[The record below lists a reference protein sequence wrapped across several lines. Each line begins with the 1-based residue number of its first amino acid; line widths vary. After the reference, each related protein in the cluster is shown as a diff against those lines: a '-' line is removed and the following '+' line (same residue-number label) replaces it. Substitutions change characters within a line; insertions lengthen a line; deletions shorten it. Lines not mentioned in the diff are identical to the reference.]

1 MAPFKL
7 IIQWEY
13 ITVQGDNRMKTLPTK
28 TLLASALLLATTG
41 QASAQSES
49 TLMLEEIIVTAQ
61 KREQSVQDI
70 PIAIT
75 AFDKA
80 TIERQRITKVTD
92 ISLYAPNVEIVDT
105 PTNTTAATIAIRGAS
120 QINPAITWENSVGI
134 YLDGVFIGKNLGA
147 VFNVVELER
156 VEVLRGPQGTLYGKN
171 TVGGALN
178 LITRKPSGEFG
189 GTMTAEAGNEGYW
202 SARAN
207 VDTPEWAGLKAS
219 ITLYKE
225 ERDGFAD
232 NKPDPIG
239 NTFAAPPS
247 GDEFQDVDQQAA
259 RVALL
264 WDVNDSISAGYTFD
278 YSDQDNNPRLGQL
291 TQTSA
296 NSFLSAPAFLQ
307 QDAYLTQDDKRAD
320 KGSNDW
326 AVEEKAESYGHALD
340 ISWSGENISV
350 RSITAYRELDFNDL
364 IDIDGSPVDIFH
376 SGRDV
381 DYDAFSQEL
390 QLTGSLNNLD
400 YVLGAYYFDEN
411 ADVINPIS
419 FFGVF
424 SVPTADNAYGLDN
437 NSIAVFGQ
445 ADWRPA
451 MFNDR
456 LTVTAG
462 VRWTEEDKDQY
473 ISHTATAVEPAF
485 AASDDDTFNN
495 TSPSIALSWAFTDN
509 INGYVRYAKGWKSGG
524 FNGEASSEA
533 KFREAYDDEEVDAYE
548 LGVKSLLM
556 DGRLQL
562 NAAAFYNDITDF
574 QLSVFEGAAAASLV
588 ANVPE
593 FETKGFELETVVL
606 VTEDLRFNLAYGY
619 LDSDYKKFPKSFTL
633 FDKDEAGVPYA
644 PENTFTLGADW
655 TIARTNYGIWDMHV
669 DFNYTDEYVP
679 YIDPDQVET
688 SSIDDRTLMNARLA
702 LSEIPVP
709 GDGTLLVALWGQN
722 ITDEEYRIN
731 TIPFGG
737 VDQRVDPNGGSGV
750 GWTTSYFG
758 APRTYGVELTYSF

>member
-1 MAPFKL
+1 M
-7 IIQWEY
+7 Q
-13 ITVQGDNRMKTLPTK
+13 TLPTRK
-28 TLLASALLLATTG
+28 ILASAVLLASAGGAF
-41 QASAQSES
+41 AQGGSN
-49 TLMLEEIIVTAQ
+49 LMLEEIIVTAQ
-61 KREQSVQDI
+61 KREQSIQDI
-70 PIAIT
+70 PIAVS

-80 TIERQRITKVTD
+80 TIERQRIKQVTD
-92 ISLYAPNVEIVDT
+92 ISLFAPNVEIIDT

-147 VFNVVELER
+147 VFDVVELER

-171 TVGGALN
+171 TVGGAVN

-189 GTMTAEAGNEGYW
+189 GKMTAEAGNEGYW
-202 SARAN
+202 SVRAN

-232 NKPDPIG
+232 NNPDPIG
-239 NTFAAPPS
+239 NPFAGAPS

-264 WDVNDSISAGYTFD
+264 WDVTESVSAGYTFD

-291 TQTSA
+291 TQTSS

-307 QDAYLTQDDKRAD
+307 QGAYLTQDDKRAD
-320 KGSNDW
+320 KASNDW
-326 AVEEKAESYGHALD
+326 AVQEKAESYGHALD
-340 ISWSGENISV
+340 IAWSGDDISL
-350 RSITAYRELDFNDL
+350 RSITSYRELDFNDL

-381 DYDAFSQEL
+381 DYTAFSQEL
-390 QLTGSLNNLD
+390 QLTGSLSQLD
-400 YVLGAYYFDEN
+400 YVVGLYYFDED
-411 ADVINPIS
+411 ADVLNPIN

-424 SVPTADNAYGLDN
+424 GIPTSDNAYGLDN
-437 NSIAVFGQ
+437 NSMAVFGQ

-451 MFNDR
+451 MFNDK
-456 LTVTAG
+456 LTITAG
-462 VRWTEEDKDQY
+462 LRWTEEDKDQY
-473 ISHTATAVEPAF
+473 ISHTATAAEPAF

-495 TSPSIALSWAFTDN
+495 TSPSLALSWAFTDD

-588 ANVPE
+588 ANIPE
-593 FETKGFELETVVL
+593 FETKGFEVEAVAL
-606 VTEDLRFNLAYGY
+606 VAEDLRFNLSYGY
-619 LDSDYKKFPKSFTL
+619 LDANYEKFPSDFTL
-633 FDKDEAGVPYA
+633 FSKDDAGVPYA
-644 PENTFTLGADW
+644 PENTFSLGMDW
-655 TIARTNYGIWDMHV
+655 TLARTSYGNWDLHA
-669 DFNYTDEYVP
+669 DYSYTDDYVP
-679 YIDPDQVET
+679 YIDPDQIAT
-688 SSIDDRTLMNARLA
+688 SLIDDRSLVNARLA
-702 LSEIPVP
+702 LSDISL
-709 GDGTLLVALWGQN
+709 GNGSLLIALWGQN
-722 ITDEEYRIN
+722 LTDEEYRIN

-758 APRTYGVELTYSF
+758 APRTYGVELSYSF